1 MDRGPATTGSTGS
14 AVCSVLVVDDDAD
27 IRGALRALLERDDR
41 FVVVGEAADAGAAID
56 RATALQPAVALVDL
70 GMPGMD
76 GLEALP
82 HIRAAAPKCAVVVL
96 SGADSTPADVG
107 AMLAAGAAAFVV
119 KGQRP
124 DRLPDEVW
132 DVLTAP
138 CSTGQPT
145 GGAVTYTLPP
155 ALESAREARRL
166 VHDALLRWGCPDVAD
181 EAELLTSELVTN
193 AVVHASSEA
202 TLMAN
207 LLDRRVRIRVEDRG
221 PGALRFREA
230 DPTETSGRGLH
241 LIEAIAANWGTS
253 ATAAGKA
260 VWFELPVPQTPAA
273 GEAPAGA

>member
-1 MDRGPATTGSTGS
+1 MARGPATSGST
-14 AVCSVLVVDDDAD
+14 ACSVLVVDDDAD

-56 RATALQPAVALVDL
+56 RATALQPAVALVGL

-82 HIRAAAPKCAVVVL
+82 HIGAAAPRCAVVVL
-96 SGADSTPADVG
+96 SGADSPHADAG
-107 AMLAAGAAAFVV
+107 AVLAAGAAVFVV

-132 DVLTAP
+132 DVLRAP
-138 CSTGQPT
+138 CSTGSRRTEPSPT
-145 GGAVTYTLPP
+145 RFLPPWRARGRPAGSSTTPSCGGGARTWRT
-155 ALESAREARRL
+155 RRSS
-166 VHDALLRWGCPDVAD
+166 
-181 EAELLTSELVTN
+181 TSELVTN

-253 ATAAGKA
+253 ATAASKA
-260 VWFELPVPQTPAA
+260 VWFELPVPQEPAA
-273 GEAPAGA
+273 GEALAGA